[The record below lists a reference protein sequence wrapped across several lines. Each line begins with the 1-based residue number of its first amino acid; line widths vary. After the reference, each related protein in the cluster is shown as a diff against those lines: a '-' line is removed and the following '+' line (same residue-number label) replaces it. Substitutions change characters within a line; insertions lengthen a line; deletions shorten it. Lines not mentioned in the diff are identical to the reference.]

1 MTHIPFMIDITE
13 NDFSI
18 DEIVK
23 KAKREDVG
31 AIVTFLGTVRND
43 GIESMELEAF
53 REAAIPELERI
64 RDEAITR
71 FDLKS
76 VDIIHRIGSLAIG
89 DNIAL
94 IVCAA
99 AHRREA
105 FGGCSYII
113 EELKARVPIWKKE
126 IAIDGERWVGHD

>member
-1 MTHIPFMIDITE
+1 MIDITE
-13 NDFSI
+13 RDFSI
-18 DEIVK
+18 DEIVS

-43 GIESMELEAF
+43 NIQRMELEAYK
-53 REAAIPELERI
+53 EAALPELEKI
-64 RDEAITR
+64 GNEATQK

-76 VDIIHRIGSLAIG
+76 VHIIHRIGSLFVG

-99 AHRREA
+99 GHRKEA
-105 FGGCSYII
+105 FEGCSYII
-113 EELKARVPIWKKE
+113 DELKERVPIWKKE
-126 IAIDGERWVGHD
+126 IAEGGERWVGHD

>member
-1 MTHIPFMIDITE
+1 MIDITE
-13 NDFSI
+13 RDFSI
-18 DEIVK
+18 DEIVS

-43 GIESMELEAF
+43 NIQRMELEAY
-53 REAAIPELERI
+53 REAALPELEKI
-64 RDEAITR
+64 RDEAVR
-71 FDLKS
+71 KFDLKS
-76 VDIIHRIGSLAIG
+76 VDIIHRIGSLSVG

-99 AHRREA
+99 SHRREA
-105 FGGCSYII
+105 FEGCSYII

-126 IAIDGERWVGHD
+126 IAKSEERWVRHD

>member
-1 MTHIPFMIDITE
+1 MIDITE
-13 NDFSI
+13 RDFSI
-18 DEIVK
+18 DEIVS

-43 GIESMELEAF
+43 NIQRMELEAY
-53 REAAIPELERI
+53 RDAALPELEKI
-64 RDEAITR
+64 RDEAVHK

-76 VDIIHRIGSLAIG
+76 VDIIHRIGSLSVG

-99 AHRREA
+99 SHRREA
-105 FGGCSYII
+105 FEGCSYII

-126 IAIDGERWVGHD
+126 LATNGERWVGHD

>member
-1 MTHIPFMIDITE
+1 MIDITKD
-13 NDFSI
+13 DFSI

-23 KAKREDVG
+23 RAKREDVG

-43 GIESMELEAF
+43 NIQRMELEAY
-53 REAAIPELERI
+53 REAAVPELEQI
-64 RDEAITR
+64 RDEATSR
-71 FDLKS
+71 FNLKS
-76 VDIIHRIGSLAIG
+76 VDIIHRIGSLNIG

-99 AHRREA
+99 AHRKEA
-105 FGGCSYII
+105 FDGCSYIL

-126 IAIDGERWVGHD
+126 FAADGERWVGHD